1 MKPVEY
7 PVELCGG
14 KGIYGDTK
22 VFEFYSLIL
31 IQCFNFDII
40 GPGVGSQQFM
50 FEYSTTAIAGSAA
63 AMLHWELQE
72 IDD

>member
-1 MKPVEY
+1 M
-7 PVELCGG
+7 ELCGSM
-14 KGIYGDTK
+14 GIYGDTK

-50 FEYSTTAIAGSAA
+50 FEYSTTAIAGSIAGVPCWKWIVPDGRVYGA
-63 AMLHWELQE
+63 V
-72 IDD
+72 I